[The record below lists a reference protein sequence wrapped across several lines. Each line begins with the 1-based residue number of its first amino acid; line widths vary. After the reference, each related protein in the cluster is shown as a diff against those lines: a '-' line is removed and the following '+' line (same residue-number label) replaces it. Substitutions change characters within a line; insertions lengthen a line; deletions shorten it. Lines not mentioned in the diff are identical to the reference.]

1 IVDAAVLAGSSGATI
16 ISLTAQGSPLAQ
28 ASHCVIG
35 LEASE
40 NTEDYLPMTSRIVHL
55 VIIDILVTGVTL
67 KRGEPCIEHL
77 ARMKESLL
85 PTRLPLN
92 RKRTK
97 T

>member
-1 IVDAAVLAGSSGATI
+1 
-16 ISLTAQGSPLAQ
+16 
-28 ASHCVIG
+28 
-35 LEASE
+35 
-40 NTEDYLPMTSRIVHL
+40 MTSRIVHL